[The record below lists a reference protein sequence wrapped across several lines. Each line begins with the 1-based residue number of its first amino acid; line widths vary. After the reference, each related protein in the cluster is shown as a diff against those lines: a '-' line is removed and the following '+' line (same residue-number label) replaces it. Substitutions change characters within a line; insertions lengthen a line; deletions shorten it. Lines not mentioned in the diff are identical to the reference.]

1 MCDDVPG
8 VLLKTPGVGEEE
20 IDVLVETPNAEE
32 MAIEMFWLRDKL
44 KDITADR
51 DRLICEVANLRL
63 ELDMAELKRLP
74 EEK

>member
-20 IDVLVETPNAEE
+20 VDILVETPNPED
-32 MAIEMFWLRDKL
+32 MAMEMFWLRDKL
-44 KDITADR
+44 KEITADR

>member
-20 IDVLVETPNAEE
+20 VDILVETPNAEE
-32 MAIEMFWLRDKL
+32 MAMEMFWLRDKL